1 MTLLTFSHSCYDLA
15 YQQLCGDVS
24 YLSLHAILPIFSYT
38 FMVVLAYR
46 RWFVP
51 SITRIEAEN
60 KLATEVGRIRLTFS
74 LSTASVCA
82 SLCILGEGR
91 KLSSETFDYKG
102 LQVLTVCFVSFIL
115 ALSLNKDTSS

>member
-1 MTLLTFSHSCYDLA
+1 MTLLTFCHSCYDLA
-15 YQQLCGDVS
+15 CQQLCGDVS
-24 YLSLHAILPIFSYT
+24 YLSLHAILPIVIFSYT

-60 KLATEVGRIRLTFS
+60 KLATEVGRIRLTFC

-82 SLCILGEGR
+82 SILHFRGR
-91 KLSSETFDYKG
+91 KGTF
-102 LQVLTVCFVSFIL
+102 
-115 ALSLNKDTSS
+115 